1 MTEEINK
8 YLESVRRQL
17 KKAGDR
23 DGEYFA
29 VLRQEVDTYCA
40 EGVYPA
46 EIGAPQTVFRF
57 YKGCSCRSGGCD
69 YPFTE
74 RACH

>member
-40 EGVYPA
+40 EHPLATA
-46 EIGAPQTVFRF
+46 EDLLDRKSTRLNSSHMA
-57 YKGCSCRSGGCD
+57 
-69 YPFTE
+69 
-74 RACH
+74 